1 MTEGSWKRYAA
12 ALFVNIGFTLL
23 TLCAR
28 GFNLMIYYVD
38 AFSVAG
44 FASILLG
51 LLVWIGRAGAFDTIG
66 YGFASMRSDKMY
78 RDFHQYSSLKKEKR
92 SRKDSACLPLL
103 ITGLVFLGISFL
115 LTLF

>member
-28 GFNLMIYYVD
+28 GFDLKIYYVD

-44 FASILLG
+44 SVSILLG
-51 LLVWIGRAGAFDTIG
+51 LLAWIGRAGAFDTIG
-66 YGFASMRSDKMY
+66 YGFSTFRSDNIY
-78 RDFHQYSSLKKEKR
+78 RDFNQYSSHKQEER
-92 SRKDSACLPLL
+92 SRKSSFTLPFL

-115 LTLF
+115 LTVF